1 MKPKVDRNPTKP
13 QMLSR
18 AKQRS
23 DVIMIVIC
31 TFVFAGGVLVFQSF
45 AAQKLD
51 TTSPGA
57 YDISNIQQITNQTKS
72 GKTTTTYTLA
82 LNNELE
88 YCLWGNHGDKVS
100 LTETDTISRIPTP
113 NSVEYSAAT
122 TQPGTLICFQ
132 PLTSSDKAKAT
143 FEIVG
148 DVQVTNLMVSLAG
161 NQK

>member
-18 AKQRS
+18 TKQRS

-113 NSVEYSAAT
+113 NSVEYSAAHAT
-122 TQPGTLICFQ
+122 RYVNLFPA
-132 PLTSSDKAKAT
+132 PTSSDKAKAT